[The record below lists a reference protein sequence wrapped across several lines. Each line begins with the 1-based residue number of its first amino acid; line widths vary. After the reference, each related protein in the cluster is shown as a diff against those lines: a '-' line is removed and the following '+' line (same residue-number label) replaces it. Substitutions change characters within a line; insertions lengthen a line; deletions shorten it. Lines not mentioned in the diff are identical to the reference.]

1 MDTIEIIDELRKRH
15 PRRWVQ
21 TLSLLTDERVRELG
35 FKTVKEFVFAKVG
48 DNGLGLTKK
57 EAESLIVFNLGTHR
71 ETSALEV
78 ADRLGLEDIA
88 KSVPV
93 LGEHGVNQ
101 YGLDKNKNVK
111 STERGGNSQDY
122 RLAKLK
128 RDFGEERVLGLS
140 KECKTVAEMERKLG
154 VGKPLKTPVEKLLA
168 AFERLSDKE
177 REIFKKEIGK

>member
-93 LGEHGVNQ
+93 LGEHGVNR
-101 YGLDKNKNVK
+101 YRPAKNENGISKIGSNS
-111 STERGGNSQDY
+111 STY